1 MIIKQE
7 LVKRIK
13 EYFNLNIY
21 ETKVWIALLSR
32 GIASAGEIATISGV
46 PRSRTYDVLESLE
59 KRGFAITKIGKPVK
73 YIAVKPVEV
82 LEKMKIKTMQD
93 AQDKIKNL
101 STLRETPEYDE
112 LEKLHN
118 TGISPIKAHE
128 ITGSL
133 KGRSNIISR
142 LRELIQNAKREVFI
156 STSVL
161 DFEDKSRVLVPAIEQ
176 AIKNNVK
183 VRLALSGQPDKIK
196 KISAKFNIKTLST
209 NSEAR
214 LFISDKQEALFM
226 ITPENS
232 DEEVGVWLNSP
243 FFSDSISKLLEN
255 SLKSGGNIVGK
266 TALISKPAINKT
278 IMGKP
283 LVNKPILN
291 KSL

>member
-1 MIIKQE
+1 MIIKQD

-32 GIASAGEIATISGV
+32 GIASAGEIASISNV

-82 LEKMKIKTMQD
+82 LEKMKLRTMQE
-93 AQDKIKNL
+93 AQDKVKNL
-101 STLRETPEYDE
+101 SVLKETVEYEE

-142 LRELIQNAKREVFI
+142 VREIIQNSKKEVFI
-156 STSVL
+156 STSVS
-161 DFEDKSRVLVPAIEQ
+161 DFEDKSRVLIPAIEQ

-183 VRLALSGQPDKIK
+183 VKIALSGQSERIK
-196 KISAKFNIKTLST
+196 KIGSRFNIKTSNT
-209 NSEAR
+209 NSDAR
-214 LFISDKQEALFM
+214 LYISDKQEALFM

-232 DEEVGVWLNSP
+232 DEEVGIWLNSP
-243 FFSDSISKLLEN
+243 FFADSFSKMVD
-255 SLKSGGNIVGK
+255 SSIKSFIAIGTANGNGIK
-266 TALISKPAINKT
+266 A
-278 IMGKP
+278 
-283 LVNKPILN
+283 
-291 KSL
+291 